1 MSCAPHLHEV
11 SQEGS
16 TGSPR
21 RHRYPPRVPTIFS
34 RIVAGEIPAHRLRED
49 DRFLAFLDV
58 RPIRPGHSLVI
69 PKEEIDHFFDLPDAM
84 LGDLLV
90 FAKPVANA
98 IREVTGAAR
107 VGCAVLGVEVPHA
120 HLHLVPVDGI
130 GDLDFRKASPAE
142 QDDLAAMAE
151 RIRAELPA

>member
-1 MSCAPHLHEV
+1 M
-11 SQEGS
+11 
-16 TGSPR
+16 
-21 RHRYPPRVPTIFS
+21 PTIFS

-69 PKEEIDHFFDLPDAM
+69 PKEEIDHFFDLPD
-84 LGDLLV
+84 DLLGELMV

-98 IREVTGAAR
+98 IRSVTGAAR
-107 VGCAVLGVEVPHA
+107 VGCAVVGVEVPHA
-120 HLHLVPVDGI
+120 HLHLVPIDAV
-130 GDLDFRKASPAE
+130 GDLDFRKASEAS

-151 RIRAELPA
+151 RVRGAL

>member
-1 MSCAPHLHEV
+1 MPS
-11 SQEGS
+11 
-16 TGSPR
+16 
-21 RHRYPPRVPTIFS
+21 IFS

-58 RPIRPGHSLVI
+58 RPIRPGHALVI
-69 PKEEIDHFFDLPDAM
+69 PKEEIDHFFDLPD
-84 LGDLLV
+84 DLLGELMV

-98 IREVTGAAR
+98 IRSVTGAAR

-120 HLHLVPVDGI
+120 HLHLVPIDGI
-130 GDLDFRKASPAE
+130 GDLDFRKAREAS

-151 RIRAELPA
+151 RVRAEL